1 MNSIFNSRQSQ
12 DYNHFLQLLENAHRT
27 NYDNGQFLSLSIS
40 HSLSP
45 SSFFQLNISE
55 NRYKREV
62 YLFEDPFDR
71 RYITPD
77 SLFLSQLEYEIPE
90 HIVAEYGENV
100 QYDPAYSLYRA
111 GVDNRRFNRQTRTRN
126 YKLDFTSQID
136 KYNQIKLGIDISEH
150 LLTLDSYSILDSTLT
165 DQVYTCLLY
174 TSPSPRDPE

>member
-1 MNSIFNSRQSQ
+1 MNSIFNSRESQ
-12 DYNHFLQLLENAHRT
+12 DYNHSLQLLENAQRT
-27 NYDNGQFLSLSIS
+27 NYDNGQFLSLNVS

-90 HIVAEYGENV
+90 HIISQYGENV
-100 QYDPAYSLYRA
+100 QYNPSYSLYRA
-111 GVDNRRFNRQTRTRN
+111 GVDNRRFNRQTKTRN

-136 KYNQIKLGIDISEH
+136 KYNQIKLGAIYRHH
-150 LLTLDSYSILDSTLT
+150 LLWIVILFWTLHLQTRCT
-165 DQVYTCLLY
+165 H
-174 TSPSPRDPE
+174 